1 MMRELEEGANG
12 ATVDPRMG
20 ASNPF
25 WNNALNV
32 AEIPAEAASLISAAL
47 ATGAGS
53 RPRRGRK

>member
-32 AEIPAEAASLISAAL
+32 AEIPAEAASLISAAP
-47 ATGAGS
+47 ATNAATA
-53 RPRRGRK
+53 R